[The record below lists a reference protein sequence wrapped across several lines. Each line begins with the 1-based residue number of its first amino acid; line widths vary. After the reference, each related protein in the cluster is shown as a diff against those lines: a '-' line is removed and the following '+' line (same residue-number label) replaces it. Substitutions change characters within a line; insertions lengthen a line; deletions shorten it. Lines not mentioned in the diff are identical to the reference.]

1 MTTVQI
7 DQDIWLPF
15 MAAYPAYDADLVAS
29 AYSSDLIHAGGPG
42 ETVTTLAQHLEEM
55 RGFFDYAR
63 SQGDAFAIEFRF
75 TQRILG
81 DGVASERGVF
91 RIDVRLASGEE
102 RQSYGYFHVFERL
115 EPAGWRILSDFD
127 EPGATLEEFEAA
139 TPIG

>member
-29 AYSSDLIHAGGPG
+29 TYSADLIHAGGPG
-42 ETVTTLAQHLEEM
+42 ATAKNLDGHMADM
-55 RGFFDYAR
+55 RAFFDYAR

-81 DGVASERGVF
+81 EGVASERGVF
-91 RIDVRLASGEE
+91 RIDVLLATGGE

-115 EPAGWRILSDFD
+115 EPDGWRILTDFD
-127 EPGATLEEFEAA
+127 EPGATPEEFEAA
-139 TPIG
+139 EAIG